1 MIKGSEKKIV
11 NNQNRFEYFELYLH
25 SLQEAIGFKFNAN
38 TFPKEKKG
46 SIEDK
51 ANKKGFLDVSIHLFP
66 IFVEYASKLQKEI
79 TAGLLR
85 NAINAFEAA
94 NGGKNFVDCISKIS
108 TSDQSRKDFC
118 EEFRDVID
126 SLINVAV
133 FNVFG

>member
-79 TAGLLR
+79 TADLLR

-108 TSDQSRKDFC
+108 TSDQNRKDFC

-126 SLINVAV
+126 SLVNVEV